1 MKKILIIAI
10 LFVSTIGFSQ
20 DVITLTDGRTVN
32 AKILELTTEFVKYK
46 KTDNLEGP
54 TYTLPVNDLTKI
66 KYANG
71 SEDTFAATPKPNP
84 TDDPE
89 NIPSIFKGKFDVND
103 SETASYIEAIAK
115 NAGAKVLERC
125 VGRCE
130 NQYVDIYYADVYR
143 DDIAMEL
150 HIPIQVKWQKRSTES
165 GGSWI
170 RGEVIINKSGK
181 RNWKHQNDSG
191 SRGSC
196 SKGLLEL

>member
-1 MKKILIIAI
+1 MKKFLIIAI

-20 DVITLTDGRTVN
+20 DVITLADGRTVN

-54 TYTLPVNDLTKI
+54 TYTVPVNDLTKI

-71 SEDTFAATPKPNP
+71 SEDTFAATPKANSNAES
-84 TDDPE
+84 E

-115 NAGAKVLERC
+115 NSGAKVLEKC
-125 VGRCE
+125 VGNSV
-130 NQYVDIYYADVYR
+130 NQYTEIFFADVYR
-143 DDIAMEL
+143 DDAAMEL
-150 HIPIQVKWQKRSTES
+150 HIPILVKWEKHSTDNNR
-165 GGSWI
+165 WI
-170 RGEVIINKSGK
+170 RGEVIVDRNGK
-181 RNWKHQNDSG
+181 RKWKHQNDSG